1 MSPFL
6 IQKGIQGTV
15 STSKSVKKLKSSDL
29 LVEVTKKQQSSS
41 LLNFKSLANIPV
53 VTKVHRGLN
62 QNKGILFDRD
72 HDLDDI
78 PEQEIQSESQGVVSV
93 KRFTKKRNDT
103 IEPTNTYLL
112 TFCMPTLPTNI

>member
-6 IQKGIQGTV
+6 IQKGIKGIVGTQ
-15 STSKSVKKLKSSDL
+15 KSVKKPKSGD

-41 LLNFKSLANIPV
+41 LLNLKSLANFTV

-78 PEQEIQSESQGVVSV
+78 PEQELQSELESQ
-93 KRFTKKRNDT
+93 
-103 IEPTNTYLL
+103 
-112 TFCMPTLPTNI
+112 